1 MNLDEAKPNGHAE
14 PVTRAW
20 DARLA
25 RIEQRLADIAGP
37 ASNTP
42 ALPRLLRP
50 LASRLHQAAAGVTA
64 QGGRGDD

>member
-25 RIEQRLADIAGP
+25 RIEQRLADIAETGEQYP
-37 ASNTP
+37 SATSPTAPSGIAPTP
-42 ALPRLLRP
+42 GSCWRHGARR
-50 LASRLHQAAAGVTA
+50 AR
-64 QGGRGDD
+64 